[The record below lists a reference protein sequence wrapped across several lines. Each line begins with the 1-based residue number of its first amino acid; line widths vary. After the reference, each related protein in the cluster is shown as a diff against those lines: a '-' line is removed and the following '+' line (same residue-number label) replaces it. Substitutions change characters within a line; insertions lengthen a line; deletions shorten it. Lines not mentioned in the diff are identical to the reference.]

1 MTVTPF
7 LLHQT
12 NPVALSLLAK
22 LQAQQA
28 SLVPVPTFEPWVK
41 QTVDGAM
48 AVSRTADGSF
58 TSPMSALASCFPD
71 DPPKESPHSPAKGTI
86 RHTSTA
92 KRLAHTVKYHREAVR
107 ALNKELEPVF
117 KYRGKPA
124 GESAPASLIVDLVAH
139 TSTNILDSRV
149 QLSKGIGAKDY
160 GHPELYD
167 KDPKVRYMF
176 LISQLFDHSAREL
189 RALNDLRD
197 ADALRTAS
205 IKKHTKDY
213 TKQPT
218 ERVSKQVKAIL
229 NSRHPLP
236 EDAEV

>member
-1 MTVTPF
+1 M
-7 LLHQT
+7 
-12 NPVALSLLAK
+12 
-22 LQAQQA
+22 
-28 SLVPVPTFEPWVK
+28 
-41 QTVDGAM
+41 
-48 AVSRTADGSF
+48 
-58 TSPMSALASCFPD
+58 
-71 DPPKESPHSPAKGTI
+71 
-86 RHTSTA
+86 
-92 KRLAHTVKYHREAVR
+92 
-107 ALNKELEPVF
+107 
-117 KYRGKPA
+117 
-124 GESAPASLIVDLVAH
+124 
-139 TSTNILDSRV
+139 DSRV
-149 QLSKGIGAKDY
+149 QLSTGIGAKDY